1 MFSREIFQIR
11 MNNIKFFIASNCIF
25 WLLILGACSQN
36 KVKNNQVPSVKNSCK
51 YSKWLQ
57 IYEGEK
63 SIEIKIIHPD
73 HPERIYSFSCIKIAS
88 KNLSQSKEY
97 ILIPCKNIAALSA
110 THIGMLSVLDAE
122 NTICAVSDSKLVYNP
137 SVKDGLQSGA
147 ILSLGESQEISMEAL
162 LSSGAKTIVHSAFS
176 GDFPHREQLKKMGL
190 TCIPN
195 FDWRE
200 EDPLGKAE
208 WLLLF
213 GYLTGKE
220 ELAKNI
226 ISEITQSYNQILK
239 NVKNQSKEKVIF
251 GNFIRDYW
259 YAPAGES
266 YNAQLIQ
273 DAGMNYIYRK
283 TKGTGS
289 VTIPMENILMD
300 TKEVK
305 YWINPGFSTKAEIVK
320 SNPKVKNLNCYN
332 NGKIY
337 CYSHDVNKFWE
348 LSAVHPHLV
357 LADLYSIIT
366 LNSPKNLHFYKEL
379 R

>member
-1 MFSREIFQIR
+1 MFSQAIFQMR
-11 MNNIKFFIASNCIF
+11 MNNIKFFLALNCIF
-25 WLLILGACSQN
+25 LLLVVSACTQKEAQVVQLS
-36 KVKNNQVPSVKNSCK
+36 KSKNICK

-73 HPERIYSFSCIKIAS
+73 HPERIYSFSCIKRAS
-88 KNLSQSKEY
+88 KNVSKNKDC
-97 ILIPCKNIAALSA
+97 ILVPCQNIAALSA

-137 SVKDGLQSGA
+137 SVKEGLQSGT
-147 ILSLGESQEISMEAL
+147 ILSLGDSQEISMEAL
-162 LSSGAKTIVHSAFS
+162 ITSGAKTIVHSAFS

-220 ELAKNI
+220 EQAKNI
-226 ISEITQSYNQILK
+226 ISEIARSYNQTLK
-239 NVKNQSKEKVIF
+239 KVKNQSKDKVIF

-266 YNAQLIQ
+266 YNSQLIQ
-273 DAGMNYIYRK
+273 DAGMNYIYCK

-289 VTIPMENILMD
+289 ITIPMEKILMD
-300 TKEVK
+300 TKDVK
-305 YWINPGFSTKAEIVK
+305 YWINPGFSSKTEIIK
-320 SNPKVKNLNCYN
+320 SNPKVKNLKCFN

-348 LSAVHPHLV
+348 LSAVQPHLV

-366 LNSPKNLHFYKEL
+366 VNSPKNLHFYKEL

>member
-36 KVKNNQVPSVKNSCK
+36 EVKNSQVPSVKNSCK

-57 IYEGEK
+57 IYELEK
-63 SIEIKIIHPD
+63 SIEIKVLHPD
-73 HPERIYSFSCIKIAS
+73 HPEIIYSFSCKKKNANAS
-88 KNLSQSKEY
+88 SNNKDNV
-97 ILIPCKNIAALSA
+97 LIPCLNIAALSS
-110 THIGMLSVLDAE
+110 THIGMLSVLNSEDA
-122 NTICAVSDSKLVYNP
+122 ICAVSDSKFVYNP
-137 SVKDGLQSGA
+137 SVKQGLQSGA
-147 ILSLGESQEISMEAL
+147 ILSLGASQEISMEL
-162 LSSGAKTIVHSAFS
+162 LISSGAKTIVHSAFS
-176 GDFPHREQLKKMGL
+176 GDFPHRKELKKMGI

-220 ELAKNI
+220 EQAKKLFRELV
-226 ISEITQSYNQILK
+226 ISYKLTMK
-239 NVKNQSKEKVIF
+239 KVKKQTKDQLIS

-266 YNAQLIQ
+266 YNAKLFK
-273 DAGMNYIYRK
+273 DAGMNYIYSK

-289 VTIPMENILMD
+289 YTVSMEKILMD
-300 TKEVK
+300 TKDVK
-305 YWINPGFSTKAEIVK
+305 IWINPGFSSRVEIIK
-320 SNPKVKNLNCYN
+320 SNAKAKRLNCFQ

-337 CYSHDVNKFWE
+337 CYSNDLNKFWE
-348 LSAVHPHLV
+348 LSAVQPHLL
-357 LADLYSIIT
+357 LADLYSISSIP
-366 LNSPKNLHFYKEL
+366 SPKNLYFYKEL
-379 R
+379 K

>member
-226 ISEITQSYNQILK
+226 ISEITQSYNQTLK
-239 NVKNQSKEKVIF
+239 KVKNQSKEKVIF

-300 TKEVK
+300 TKDVK

-320 SNPKVKNLNCYN
+320 SNPKAKNLNCYN

-357 LADLYSIIT
+357 LADLYSIISV
-366 LNSPKNLHFYKEL
+366 NSPKNLHFYKEL

>member
-1 MFSREIFQIR
+1 MFSQAIFQMR
-11 MNNIKFFIASNCIF
+11 MNNIKFFIALNCIF
-25 WLLILGACSQN
+25 LLLVISACSQ
-36 KVKNNQVPSVKNSCK
+36 KDAQLIQVSKSKNSCK

-57 IYEGEK
+57 IYEGDK

-110 THIGMLSVLDAE
+110 THIGMLSVLGAE

-137 SVKDGLQSGA
+137 SVKDGLQSGS

-220 ELAKNI
+220 EQAKTI
-226 ISEITQSYNQILK
+226 ISEITQSYNQTLK
-239 NVKNQSKEKVIF
+239 KVKNQSKEKVIF

-289 VTIPMENILMD
+289 VTIPMENILME
-300 TKEVK
+300 TKDVK

-348 LSAVHPHLV
+348 LSAVQPHLV
-357 LADLYSIIT
+357 LADLYSIISV
-366 LNSPKNLHFYKEL
+366 NSPKNLQFYKQL

>member
-11 MNNIKFFIASNCIF
+11 MNNIKFFIALNCIF
-25 WLLILGACSQN
+25 WLLILGACSQKEA
-36 KVKNNQVPSVKNSCK
+36 KVVQLPNTKNICK

-57 IYEGEK
+57 IYEGVN
-63 SIEIKIIHPD
+63 SIQINIIHPD
-73 HPERIYSFSCIKIAS
+73 HPERIYSFSCLKRSS
-88 KNLSQSKEY
+88 KNISKNKDY
-97 ILIPCKNIAALSA
+97 LLVPCQDIAALSS

-137 SVKDGLQSGA
+137 AVKKALQSGS
-147 ILSLGESQEISMEAL
+147 ILSLGDSQEISIEAL
-162 LSSGAKTIVHSAFS
+162 ISSGAKIIVHSAFS
-176 GDFPHREQLKKMGL
+176 GDFPHMEQLKKMGL
-190 TCIPN
+190 ACIPN

-220 ELAKNI
+220 EQAQKI
-226 ISEITQSYNQILK
+226 ISEIALSYNQTLK
-239 NVKNQSKEKVIF
+239 NVKNQSTEKVVF

-266 YNAQLIQ
+266 FNARLIR
-273 DAGMNYIYRK
+273 DAGMNYIYNK
-283 TKGTGS
+283 TEGTGS
-289 VTIPMENILMD
+289 VTVSMEKIFMD
-300 TKEVK
+300 TKDVK
-305 YWINPGFSTKAEIVK
+305 YWINPGFSSKAEILK
-320 SNPKVKNLNCYN
+320 ANPKAKSLNCFN

-337 CYSHDVNKFWE
+337 CYSHDLNKFWE
-348 LSAVHPHLV
+348 LSAIQPHLV

-366 LNSPKNLHFYKEL
+366 VSYPRNLNFYKEL